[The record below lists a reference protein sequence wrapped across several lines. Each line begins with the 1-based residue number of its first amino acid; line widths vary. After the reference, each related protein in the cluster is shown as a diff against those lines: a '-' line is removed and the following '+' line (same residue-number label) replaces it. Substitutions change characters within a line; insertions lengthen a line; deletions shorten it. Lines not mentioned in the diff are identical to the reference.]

1 LNVQTIRLP
10 SSKAGI
16 YRVQLGNGQIFQIE
30 IPGSQDNK
38 LVPKPTS
45 LGGLG
50 VLNDVTSY
58 TNIISEQEREK
69 MRQQILSDA
78 KKPLGSNSGY
88 SNLQHELTGCGSIEN
103 PYKNNL
109 PKLLKAR
116 GF

>member
-1 LNVQTIRLP
+1 MSNVQTIRLP

-16 YRVQLGNGQIFQIE
+16 YRVQLGNQILQIE
-30 IPGSQDNK
+30 IPGQDK

-69 MRQQILSDA
+69 MRQQILSEA
-78 KKPLGSNSGY
+78 KKPLGPNSGY